1 MKLTAEQITY
11 IENYIKSFDIKYY
24 EVYMEI
30 LDHMILSVEAILEE
44 NKEITFEDAV
54 LKAKV
59 DGFGKK
65 GFRGMMD
72 EKLKLAQNQARK
84 QNNKMIKEYFTFP
97 KIVMTIAV
105 FVGFFLFL
113 MLFDDPRK
121 SYVFSSATVFFI
133 GLFQYF
139 YFNKFLKIK
148 KLYIL
153 KAQMINVGFSLFFS
167 VFQLSNSVL
176 VLGKETIDFNH
187 VLMRLFMTFVFT
199 FSLISL
205 LVYIE
210 IRKKTIEEIKTQIFV

>member
-1 MKLTAEQITY
+1 MKLTEEQITY

-44 NKEITFEDAV
+44 NKEITFEDGV

-72 EKLKLAQNQARK
+72 EKLKLAQNQARR

-97 KIVMTIAV
+97 KIVMTLSV
-105 FVGFFLFL
+105 FVGYFVFLGF
-113 MLFDDPRK
+113 FDDPK
-121 SYVFSSATVFFI
+121 KININCIVFI
-133 GLFQYF
+133 GLLAILQFVYF
-139 YFNKFLKIK
+139 WKFRKINKLNVLKT
-148 KLYIL
+148 
-153 KAQMINVGFSLFFS
+153 QV
-167 VFQLSNSVL
+167 LSNMYFLSFAGVNITQL
-176 VLGKETIDFNH
+176 IYNLGKETLDFNH
-187 VLMRLFMTFVFT
+187 ILMRLFMTSVFT

-210 IRKKTIEEIKTQIFV
+210 IRKKTIEELKTQIFV

>member
-1 MKLTAEQITY
+1 MKLTEEQITY

-97 KIVMTIAV
+97 KIMMTIAV

-121 SYVFSSATVFFI
+121 SYVFSSATVIFI

-153 KAQMINVGFSLFFS
+153 
-167 VFQLSNSVL
+167 
-176 VLGKETIDFNH
+176 IDCP
-187 VLMRLFMTFVFT
+187 
-199 FSLISL
+199 
-205 LVYIE
+205 
-210 IRKKTIEEIKTQIFV
+210 

>member
-1 MKLTAEQITY
+1 MKLTEEQITY

-97 KIVMTIAV
+97 KIVMTLSV
-105 FVGFFLFL
+105 FVGYFVFLGF
-113 MLFDDPRK
+113 FDDPK
-121 SYVFSSATVFFI
+121 KININCIVFI
-133 GLFQYF
+133 GLLAILQFVYF
-139 YFNKFLKIK
+139 CIFRKINKLNVLKT
-148 KLYIL
+148 
-153 KAQMINVGFSLFFS
+153 QV
-167 VFQLSNSVL
+167 LSNMYFLSFAGVNITQL
-176 VLGKETIDFNH
+176 IYNLGKETLDFNH
-187 VLMRLFMTFVFT
+187 ILMRLFMTSVFT

-210 IRKKTIEEIKTQIFV
+210 IRKKTIEELKTQIFV

>member
-1 MKLTAEQITY
+1 MKLTEEQITY

-72 EKLKLAQNQARK
+72 EKLKLAQNQARR

-97 KIVMTIAV
+97 KIMMTIAV

-113 MLFDDPRK
+113 MLFDDPSK

>member
-1 MKLTAEQITY
+1 MKLTEEQITY

-84 QNNKMIKEYFTFP
+84 QNHKMIKEYFTFP
-97 KIVMTIAV
+97 KIMMTLSV
-105 FVGFFLFL
+105 FVGYFVFLGF
-113 MLFDDPRK
+113 FDDPK
-121 SYVFSSATVFFI
+121 KININCIVFI
-133 GLFQYF
+133 GLLAILQFVYF
-139 YFNKFLKIK
+139 WKFRKINKLNVLKT
-148 KLYIL
+148 
-153 KAQMINVGFSLFFS
+153 QV
-167 VFQLSNSVL
+167 LSNMYFLSFAGVNITQL
-176 VLGKETIDFNH
+176 IYNLGKETLDFNH
-187 VLMRLFMTFVFT
+187 ILMRLFMTSVFT

-210 IRKKTIEEIKTQIFV
+210 IRKKTIEELKTQIFV

>member
-1 MKLTAEQITY
+1 MKLTKEQITY

-97 KIVMTIAV
+97 KVVMTVAV

-121 SYVFSSATVFFI
+121 SYVFSSATVIFI

>member
-1 MKLTAEQITY
+1 MKLTEEQITY

-97 KIVMTIAV
+97 KIMMTIAV

>member
-1 MKLTAEQITY
+1 MKLTEEQITY

-44 NKEITFEDAV
+44 NKEIVFEDAV
-54 LKAKV
+54 LRAKME
-59 DGFGKK
+59 GFGKK

-72 EKLKLAQNQARK
+72 EKLRLAQNQARK

-97 KIVMTIAV
+97 KVVMTVAV

>member
-1 MKLTAEQITY
+1 MKLTEEQITY

-97 KIVMTIAV
+97 KIVMTLSV
-105 FVGFFLFL
+105 FVGYFVFLGF
-113 MLFDDPRK
+113 FDDSKKININCIVFIALLAILQIVYFWKFRK
-121 SYVFSSATVFFI
+121 I
-133 GLFQYF
+133 
-139 YFNKFLKIK
+139 NKLNVLKT
-148 KLYIL
+148 
-153 KAQMINVGFSLFFS
+153 QV
-167 VFQLSNSVL
+167 LSNMYFLSFAGVNITQL
-176 VLGKETIDFNH
+176 IYNLGKETLDFNH
-187 VLMRLFMTFVFT
+187 ILMRLLMTSVFT

-210 IRKKTIEEIKTQIFV
+210 IRKKTIEELKTQIFV

>member
-97 KIVMTIAV
+97 KIMMTIAV

>member
-1 MKLTAEQITY
+1 MKLTEEQITY

-97 KIVMTIAV
+97 KIMMTIAV

-167 VFQLSNSVL
+167 VFQLYNSVL

>member
-1 MKLTAEQITY
+1 MKLTEEQITY

-72 EKLKLAQNQARK
+72 EKLKLAQNQARR

-97 KIVMTIAV
+97 KIVMTLSV
-105 FVGFFLFL
+105 FVGYFVFLGF
-113 MLFDDPRK
+113 FDDPKKININCIVFIALLAILQFVYFWKFRK
-121 SYVFSSATVFFI
+121 I
-133 GLFQYF
+133 
-139 YFNKFLKIK
+139 NKLNVLKT
-148 KLYIL
+148 
-153 KAQMINVGFSLFFS
+153 QV
-167 VFQLSNSVL
+167 LSNMYFLSFAGVHITQL
-176 VLGKETIDFNH
+176 IYNLGKETLDFNH
-187 VLMRLFMTFVFT
+187 ILMRLFMTSVFT

-210 IRKKTIEEIKTQIFV
+210 IRKKTIEELKTQIFV

>member
-1 MKLTAEQITY
+1 MKLTEEQITY

-97 KIVMTIAV
+97 KIVTAFI
-105 FVGFFLFL
+105 
-113 MLFDDPRK
+113 
-121 SYVFSSATVFFI
+121 SSDLEF
-133 GLFQYF
+133 
-139 YFNKFLKIK
+139 
-148 KLYIL
+148 
-153 KAQMINVGFSLFFS
+153 
-167 VFQLSNSVL
+167 
-176 VLGKETIDFNH
+176 
-187 VLMRLFMTFVFT
+187 
-199 FSLISL
+199 ISL
-205 LVYIE
+205 HDSRTSISPLE
-210 IRKKTIEEIKTQIFV
+210 ISIILDPI

>member
-1 MKLTAEQITY
+1 MKLTEEQITY

-97 KIVMTIAV
+97 KIVMTLSV
-105 FVGFFLFL
+105 FVGYFVFLGF
-113 MLFDDPRK
+113 FDDPKKININCIVFIALLAILQFVYFWKFRK
-121 SYVFSSATVFFI
+121 I
-133 GLFQYF
+133 
-139 YFNKFLKIK
+139 NKLNVLKT
-148 KLYIL
+148 
-153 KAQMINVGFSLFFS
+153 QV
-167 VFQLSNSVL
+167 LSNMYFLSFAGVHITQL
-176 VLGKETIDFNH
+176 IYNLGKETLDFNH
-187 VLMRLFMTFVFT
+187 ILMRLFMTSVFT

-210 IRKKTIEEIKTQIFV
+210 IRKKTIEELKTQIFV

>member
-1 MKLTAEQITY
+1 MKLTEEQITY

-44 NKEITFEDAV
+44 NKEIVFEDAV
-54 LKAKV
+54 LRAKME
-59 DGFGKK
+59 GFGKK

-72 EKLKLAQNQARK
+72 EKLRLAQNQARK

-97 KIVMTIAV
+97 KVVMTVAV

-121 SYVFSSATVFFI
+121 SYVFSSATVIFI

>member
-1 MKLTAEQITY
+1 MKLTEEQITY

-72 EKLKLAQNQARK
+72 EKLKLAQNQARR

-97 KIVMTIAV
+97 KIVMTLSV
-105 FVGFFLFL
+105 FVGYFVFLGF
-113 MLFDDPRK
+113 FDDPK
-121 SYVFSSATVFFI
+121 KININCIVFI
-133 GLFQYF
+133 GLLAILQFVYF
-139 YFNKFLKIK
+139 WKFRKINKLNVLKT
-148 KLYIL
+148 
-153 KAQMINVGFSLFFS
+153 QV
-167 VFQLSNSVL
+167 LSNMYFLSFAGVNITQL
-176 VLGKETIDFNH
+176 IYNLGKETLDFNH
-187 VLMRLFMTFVFT
+187 ILMRLFMTSVFT
-199 FSLISL
+199 FP
-205 LVYIE
+205 
-210 IRKKTIEEIKTQIFV
+210 

>member
-1 MKLTAEQITY
+1 MKLTEEQITY

-97 KIVMTIAV
+97 KIMMTIAV

-153 KAQMINVGFSLFFS
+153 KAQMINVGFSLLFS